1 MDINTLLEP
10 YKTAGVNLGLERIH
24 GLLAKLGNP
33 QAKVP
38 YIHVGGTN
46 GKGSVCAYLSSVLAE
61 AGYKVGR
68 YTSPHLI
75 DWQERVWLNNHFI
88 DNHDLMAV
96 LQQVTAIAKADS
108 ADRPTLFEVFTAA
121 VWLYFAQAE
130 VDIAVMEVGL
140 GGRLDATNVPEPCLL
155 SIITSLSREH
165 WQVLGPTVVH
175 IAREKVGILKAARP
189 VFLGHIPAEAQPVFR
204 ERIAELHC
212 PDYWIDPAVATEKN
226 GQLWANWQGFEY
238 PLALL
243 GNFQLQNSAL
253 AIAALQELQ
262 QQGWDKLTPEII
274 QRGMAKATWP
284 GRLQWVD
291 YNGQKILLDGAH
303 NPAAAKALANYTH
316 HLVDHSD
323 HYLPTITW
331 VMGMLSTKEHDQI
344 FRHLLRPG
352 DRLLLVPVPDHDSG
366 DLPGLERLAWQTMP
380 ELSKVKVF
388 DDCFTALENLE
399 KTEEHSK
406 KLTVLCGSLYLVGY
420 FLKKLQ
426 SSQ

>member
-140 GGRLDATNVPEPCLL
+140 GEDWMPPRPRTLFAQHYHFPQSRTLAGVGAHRSTYCTGKSGHSQSGKAGIFGPHPRRGTASFSGTHCR
-155 SIITSLSREH
+155 ITLPR
-165 WQVLGPTVVH
+165 
-175 IAREKVGILKAARP
+175 
-189 VFLGHIPAEAQPVFR
+189 
-204 ERIAELHC
+204 
-212 PDYWIDPAVATEKN
+212 
-226 GQLWANWQGFEY
+226 
-238 PLALL
+238 
-243 GNFQLQNSAL
+243 
-253 AIAALQELQ
+253 
-262 QQGWDKLTPEII
+262 
-274 QRGMAKATWP
+274 
-284 GRLQWVD
+284 
-291 YNGQKILLDGAH
+291 LLD
-303 NPAAAKALANYTH
+303 
-316 HLVDHSD
+316 
-323 HYLPTITW
+323 
-331 VMGMLSTKEHDQI
+331 
-344 FRHLLRPG
+344 
-352 DRLLLVPVPDHDSG
+352 
-366 DLPGLERLAWQTMP
+366 
-380 ELSKVKVF
+380 
-388 DDCFTALENLE
+388 
-399 KTEEHSK
+399 
-406 KLTVLCGSLYLVGY
+406 
-420 FLKKLQ
+420 
-426 SSQ
+426 